1 MEPRV
6 KGMNATSLLS
16 LAALLLLWNR
26 NADMPVAAQ
35 RLDSLVMVA
44 NKSNTAASK
53 MNKSDAKKLLL
64 GQTSSWPDGG
74 RIRIVLQNVGSAER
88 AAVLQK
94 VCGMNEAE
102 YTRHNL
108 QATFMGETVAFVTQ
122 ADSAAA
128 VRSLVKTNPGAV
140 GFLRQSE
147 VDDNVKA
154 IWSVE

>member
-1 MEPRV
+1 
-6 KGMNATSLLS
+6 MNATSLLS

-26 NADMPVAAQ
+26 NADIPVAAQ

-44 NKSNTAASK
+44 NKSNAAASK

-64 GQTSSWPDGG
+64 GQTSSWPNGG
-74 RIRIVLQNVGSAER
+74 RITVVLPNVGSTER
-88 AAVLQK
+88 STVLQK
-94 VCGMNEAE
+94 VCAMNEAE

-128 VRSLVKTNPGAV
+128 VKSLVKAHPGAV
-140 GFLRQSE
+140 GFLHQSE
-147 VDDNVKA
+147 VDDSVKA
-154 IWSVE
+154 VWSVE

>member
-1 MEPRV
+1 V
-6 KGMNATSLLS
+6 KRINSASVLS
-16 LAALLLLWNR
+16 LATLLLLWNL
-26 NADMPVAAQ
+26 NADTPVAAQ
-35 RLDSLVMVA
+35 RVDLLVMVA
-44 NKSNTAASK
+44 NKSNAAASK

-64 GQTSSWPDGG
+64 GQTSSWPNGG
-74 RIRIVLQNVGSAER
+74 RITVVLKNVGSTDR

-108 QATFMGETVAFVTQ
+108 QATFMGETVASVIQ

-128 VRSLVKTNPGAV
+128 VRSLVKANPGAV

-154 IWSVE
+154 VWSVE

>member
-1 MEPRV
+1 
-6 KGMNATSLLS
+6 MNATSLLS
-16 LAALLLLWNR
+16 LAALLMLWNL

-35 RLDSLVMVA
+35 RVDLLVMVA
-44 NKSNTAASK
+44 NKNNTAVSK
-53 MNKSDAKKLLL
+53 MDKSDARKLLL
-64 GQTSSWPDGG
+64 GQTSIWPNGG
-74 RIRIVLQNVGSAER
+74 RVTVVLGNFGSADR

-108 QATFMGETVAFVTQ
+108 QATFMGETVATVIQ

-128 VRSLVKTNPGAV
+128 VRSLVRANPSAV

-154 IWSVE
+154 VWPVD

>member
-1 MEPRV
+1 
-6 KGMNATSLLS
+6 MNAISLLS
-16 LAALLLLWNR
+16 LAALLMLWNL
-26 NADMPVAAQ
+26 NVDMPVMAQ
-35 RLDSLVMVA
+35 RVDSLVMVA
-44 NKSNTAASK
+44 NKSNTATSK

-64 GQTSSWPDGG
+64 GQTSIWPNGG
-74 RIRIVLQNVGSAER
+74 RVTVVLENIGSAER

-108 QATFMGETVAFVTQ
+108 QATFMGETVAFVIQ

-128 VRSLVKTNPGAV
+128 VRSLVKANPGAV
-140 GFLRQSE
+140 GFLHLSE

-154 IWSVE
+154 VWSVE

>member
-1 MEPRV
+1 
-6 KGMNATSLLS
+6 MNAASVLS
-16 LAALLLLWNR
+16 LAALLMLWNL

-35 RLDSLVMVA
+35 KVDSLVMVA

-64 GQTSSWPDGG
+64 GQTSSWPGGG
-74 RIRIVLQNVGSAER
+74 RVTVVLRNVGSADR

-108 QATFMGETVAFVTQ
+108 QATFMGETVASVIQ
-122 ADSAAA
+122 VDSAAA
-128 VRSLVKTNPGAV
+128 VRSFLRANPGAV

-147 VDDNVKA
+147 MDDNVKA
-154 IWSVE
+154 VWSLE